1 MIPSRSQDQEQPN
14 NPGSDGSRDMLS
26 ATTNTNSVPI
36 TPITPDSLGYRF
48 PALAQGSPP
57 SFASVA
63 TIPHN
68 SSQNGDGDLQI
79 NAIEYASESWDM
91 EQFWEDS
98 FRFLPVTPVDQDTTV
113 NASRGGLE
121 TQEDREDEVER
132 VAYLLHQQVFRTL
145 SITGETI
152 SDPWKR
158 LIWPLAKEYPAVYH
172 GLGAL
177 TFFGMSKQQA
187 QLRDEG
193 TRHAIRGSQLLS
205 ENVIKG
211 EIPLDAALAATLCLA
226 LSETWDE
233 ESSSSGFNHIRDGG
247 MLLEQIRSNQDT
259 TTFGELEAARLD
271 FLAHTWTYLDVLA
284 RFTCS
289 ELSQLYPANTLSLD
303 LIGPG
308 QDPSKL
314 DPLMGYSTTLF
325 PMMRRVADLINK
337 VKAREAPRNSPSIIS
352 QAIEL
357 RQAIQQWTLP
367 IDLETIDEPS
377 QVMTDAIQTAE
388 AYRWSTL
395 MILYQAVPELPNLTS
410 YGELA
415 QKILVYLATIPL
427 SSTTLIVHIF
437 PLMIAGCDAVEEE
450 DRQFIR
456 ERWYAMSQR
465 MVTGIVDRCLKITE
479 EIWKR
484 REEYLLSR
492 GLAFTS
498 NGRQILS
505 DSMSLSKDI
514 ASFIGFDTSPGANTA
529 GLNGHAGQ
537 THERFAMKGNDFP
550 ISAAFKKG
558 VDMLTRSGCTEYTVR
573 GRLHWLGVMK
583 DWNWQGKVASSIDGH
598 YANEIP

>member
-1 MIPSRSQDQEQPN
+1 VGNIGTNQTITQDEEQSTN
-14 NPGSDGSRDMLS
+14 VGHDRTRDMS
-26 ATTNTNSVPI
+26 ATTSTHRAPLSP
-36 TPITPDSLGYRF
+36 TMSTSLGYLF
-48 PALAQGSPP
+48 PAFAQGSSS
-57 SFASVA
+57 SFASVEQ
-63 TIPHN
+63 TPHN
-68 SSQNGDGDLQI
+68 SNVSLQNGDEHGQI
-79 NAIEYASESWDM
+79 NAMEYPSELWDM
-91 EQFWEDS
+91 ETFWEDCL
-98 FRFLPVTPVDQDTTV
+98 RPLPGTPLDQDSTV
-113 NASRGGLE
+113 SAPRGALE
-121 TQEDREDEVER
+121 NTEDREDEVER

-172 GLGAL
+172 GIGAL
-177 TFFGMSKQQA
+177 TCFGMSKQQPN
-187 QLRDEG
+187 LRHEG
-193 TRHAIRGSQLLS
+193 TRHALRSAQLLS
-205 ENVIKG
+205 DNVEKG

-226 LSETWDE
+226 MSETWDDE
-233 ESSSSGFNHIRDGG
+233 NSSTGFTHIRSCG
-247 MLLEQIRSNQDT
+247 MLLHQIRSSQET
-259 TTFGELEAARLD
+259 TTLSEIEAARLD
-271 FLAHTWTYLDVLA
+271 FFAHTWTHLDVLA
-284 RFTCS
+284 RFTSS
-289 ELSQLYPANTLSLD
+289 ELSQPYPANTLSLD
-303 LIGPG
+303 PIGPE
-308 QDPSKL
+308 QDPTKL
-314 DPLMGYSTTLF
+314 DPLMGYSTTFF
-325 PMMRRVADLINK
+325 PIMRRVADLINK
-337 VKAREAPRNSPSIIS
+337 VKAREVTRNSPTIIS

-357 RQAIQQWTLP
+357 RQAIEQWTLP
-367 IDLETIDEPS
+367 IDLESIDDPS

-415 QKILVYLATIPL
+415 QRILVYLATIPL

-450 DRQFIR
+450 DRQFVR
-456 ERWYAMSQR
+456 ERWLAMSQR

-498 NGRQILS
+498 NGRQIMN

-514 ASFIGFDTSPGANTA
+514 ASFIGSNAGPGNTV
-529 GLNGHAGQ
+529 GHAR
-537 THERFAMKGNDFP
+537 ERMAMKGNDFP

-558 VDMLTRSGCTEYTVR
+558 VDILTRSGCTEYTVR

-583 DWNWQGKVASSIDGH
+583 DWNWQGEIDLL
-598 YANEIP
+598 NCWT